1 MPGLRAFS
9 NHISRRHRDSAE
21 AACAANQIGN
31 LRVSLQEKISE
42 SLSRVI
48 NRRTNLDVLSGE
60 MVRDVGTTPDGKVH
74 LTLLMSAQD
83 DATIA
88 REVREAVLRTPGVSD
103 VKIDIKDAAA
113 AQRPPTP
120 SGANR
125 AGRALPVMGQEPQ
138 SQKAAVPAP
147 TPVTYPELGTIIAV
161 SSGKGGV
168 GKSTVAVNLAIALAK
183 QGKRVGL
190 MDADVYGPNIPRMM
204 GVSGPPS
211 LRGELIVP
219 HKAHG
224 VQVMSIGFL
233 IERDQ
238 PAIWRGPI
246 IMKIITQFLRDVYW
260 GQLDYLVVDMPP
272 GTGDAQLSLVQAT
285 KIHGAVIVTTPQE
298 VAAGD
303 SLRGAKMFQRVDV
316 PVLGIVENMSYF
328 ECPDCGKKSN
338 LFGQGG
344 GLRLANELGIPLL
357 AEIPLYAQVLSG
369 GDEGQPIIVAEP
381 GSPAGKALMDL
392 GGRIAGILAGSDAA
406 GVNSTSA

>member
-1 MPGLRAFS
+1 
-9 NHISRRHRDSAE
+9 
-21 AACAANQIGN
+21 
-31 LRVSLQEKISE
+31 
-42 SLSRVI
+42 
-48 NRRTNLDVLSGE
+48 
-60 MVRDVGTTPDGKVH
+60 MVRDVGTSTDGKVH
-74 LTLLMSAQD
+74 LTLLMTAQD
-83 DATIA
+83 DAAIA
-88 REVREAVLRTPGVSD
+88 REVREAVLRTEGVTD

-113 AQRPPTP
+113 AQRPATP

-138 SQKAAVPAP
+138 SQKAAVAAP
-147 TPVTYPELGTIIAV
+147 TPVTYPELGKIIAV

-190 MDADVYGPNIPRMM
+190 MDADVYGPNTPRMM
-204 GVSGPPS
+204 GVSGAPS
-211 LRGELIVP
+211 LHGELIVP
-219 HKAHG
+219 HRAHG

-303 SLRGAKMFQRVDV
+303 SLRGAKMFQRMDV

-338 LFGQGG
+338 LFGSGG

-381 GSPAGKALMDL
+381 ASPAGKALMDL
-392 GGRIAGILAGSDAA
+392 GGRVAGLLAGSNAA
-406 GVNSTSA
+406 GVHSASA

>member
-1 MPGLRAFS
+1 MTL
-9 NHISRRHRDSAE
+9 N
-21 AACAANQIGN
+21 
-31 LRVSLQEKISE
+31 EKIE
-42 SLSRVI
+42 QSLSRVI
-48 NRRTNLDVLSGE
+48 NPRTRTDVLSGE
-60 MVRDVGTTPDGKVH
+60 MVRDIATTTDGKVR
-74 LTLLMSAQD
+74 LTLLMTSQD
-83 DATIA
+83 DAAIA
-88 REVREAVLRTPGVSD
+88 RAVREAVVRTEGVTD
-103 VKIDIKDAAA
+103 VQVQIQDASA
-113 AQRPPTP
+113 TKMP
-120 SGANR
+120 SIPGANR
-125 AGRALPVMGQEPQ
+125 AARALPVMGQEPQ
-138 SQKAAVPAP
+138 SQKASVPAP
-147 TPVTYPELGTIIAV
+147 TPVTYPKLGTIIAV

-204 GVSGPPS
+204 GVSGAPAV
-211 LRGELIVP
+211 RGELIVP
-219 HKAHG
+219 HTAHG
-224 VQVMSIGFL
+224 VQVMSIGLL

-246 IMKIITQFLRDVYW
+246 IMKIITQFLRDVDW

-328 ECPDCGKKSN
+328 ECADCGKRTF
-338 LFGQGG
+338 LFGRGG
-344 GLRLANELGIPLL
+344 GLRLANELGLPLL
-357 AEIPLYAQVLSG
+357 AEIPLYAQVLQG

-381 GSPAGKALMDL
+381 DSAAGKALTEL
-392 GGRIAGILAGSDAA
+392 GNRLGEAFPVANQAKQL
-406 GVNSTSA
+406 